1 MQKLDGNI
9 SFLLSKHQ
17 ENRAKIDLNN
27 SRVPFN
33 FENIVEDE
41 DGTSELD
48 DPNKKNYDDINTL
61 ERSYSAS

>member
-1 MQKLDGNI
+1 
-9 SFLLSKHQ
+9 LLSKHH
-17 ENRAKIDLNN
+17 EKRAKVDLNN

-33 FENIVEDE
+33 IENIKEDE

-48 DPNKKNYDDINTL
+48 EPILPDKKNYDEDINTL

>member
-1 MQKLDGNI
+1 
-9 SFLLSKHQ
+9 LLSKHH
-17 ENRAKIDLNN
+17 ENRAKTKVDLNN

-33 FENIVEDE
+33 IENIKEDE

-48 DPNKKNYDDINTL
+48 EPILPDKKNYDEDINTL